1 MFFFLIIII
10 LDNINKYSKEKQLK
24 VLFLN
29 YSLIFNGIIMALY
42 LNSLYLKL
50 EYFSNNLNE
59 INDLLNVEYFD
70 FGLYS
75 YYYNMMYDI
84 ESLLFFLATVKIII
98 FVKLEQKLAFLY
110 DIMEGAFVIFLKYS
124 AFFIT
129 ILLGFA
135 IIFHVF
141 YGPYILEFSNIPSSI
156 IQVML
161 LTLGI
166 LLIFINIY

>member
-1 MFFFLIIII
+1 MFFFLLIII

-24 VLFLN
+24 VLLLN
-29 YSLIFNGIIMALY
+29 SSLIFNGIIMALY
-42 LNSLYLKL
+42 LNALYLKL
-50 EYFSNNLNE
+50 EYFSNNIEE
-59 INDLLNVEYFD
+59 IESLLNVEYFD

-84 ESLLFFLATVKIII
+84 ESLLFFLAAVKIII

-110 DIMEGAFVIFLKYS
+110 DIMEGAFIIFLKYS
-124 AFFIT
+124 AFFIMF
-129 ILLGFA
+129 LLGFS
-135 IIFHVF
+135 IIFYIY

-161 LTLGI
+161 FTLGNKLI
-166 LLIFINIY
+166 LY